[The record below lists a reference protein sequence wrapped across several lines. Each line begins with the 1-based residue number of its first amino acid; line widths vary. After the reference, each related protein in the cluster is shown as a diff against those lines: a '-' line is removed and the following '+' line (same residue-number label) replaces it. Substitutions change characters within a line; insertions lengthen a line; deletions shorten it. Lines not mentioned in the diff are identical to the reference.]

1 MIPGW
6 LYASIFSLLLAACGG
21 GSGGSD
27 PQADS
32 GAGSR
37 PPAEN
42 PQPPSSGGEG
52 DDGGGEVPSPEP
64 TPSPEPQPPS
74 SGGGDNGS
82 GDSGGTVTPPSS
94 GTDSG
99 TPPPSTDSGSSTPP
113 SEPTAPAFTAQLV
126 AAPPTDR
133 FLGEQ
138 VADDGVVTY
147 ADTVYFEVSGTGL
160 RNVELVSANDTSIKY
175 GTFTISADGTRA
187 TLDWDYQ
194 LGDENGAYAV
204 YDLRVLAWDVPAGQ
218 AGESIEVMAPRR
230 YHRRVSPG
238 MCAVSGC
245 VVAP

>member
-37 PPAEN
+37 PPAED

-52 DDGGGEVPSPEP
+52 EDGGDEVPSPEP

-99 TPPPSTDSGSSTPP
+99 STPP
-113 SEPTAPAFTAQLV
+113 SEPTAPAFTAQLI
-126 AAPPTDR
+126 AAPPAPPTGS

-138 VADDGVVTY
+138 VADDGTVTY
-147 ADTVYFEVSGTGL
+147 SDTVYFEVRGTGL

-187 TLDWDYQ
+187 ILNWDYQ
-194 LGDENGAYAV
+194 LGDENGAYTA
-204 YDLRVLAWDVPAGQ
+204 YDLRVLAWNVPAGQ

-230 YHRRVSPG
+230 YFRRPSPG

-245 VVAP
+245 VAAP